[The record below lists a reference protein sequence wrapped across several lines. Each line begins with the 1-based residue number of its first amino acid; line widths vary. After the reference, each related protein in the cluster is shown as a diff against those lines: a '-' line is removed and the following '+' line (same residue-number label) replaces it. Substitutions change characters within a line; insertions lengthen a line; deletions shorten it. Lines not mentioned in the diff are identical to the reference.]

1 MKQAEILLFRRREKQ
16 HTEKLNKKMQ
26 EKFEEISGQIA
37 VGMQVKIVTNRQ
49 VGKVLEIRDKRA
61 IVKIGNIP
69 INVKLSDLVLVQ
81 EKPAEKIDEGR

>member
-1 MKQAEILLFRRREKQ
+1 
-16 HTEKLNKKMQ
+16 
-26 EKFEEISGQIA
+26 
-37 VGMQVKIVTNRQ
+37 MQVKIITNRQ